1 MIQKQLGA
9 VACYSL
15 IIPAYPVQALPVGE
29 LERWA
34 CFAIAGVCDCA
45 PSPEH
50 RFMPGL
56 VSMTSAMKC
65 RVGDFNLA
73 SLEAAVVI
81 FMECQGQREV
91 FLLLGLER
99 TCWVW

>member
-1 MIQKQLGA
+1 
-9 VACYSL
+9 
-15 IIPAYPVQALPVGE
+15 
-29 LERWA
+29 
-34 CFAIAGVCDCA
+34 
-45 PSPEH
+45 
-50 RFMPGL
+50 MPGL

-99 TCWVW
+99 TCWFL